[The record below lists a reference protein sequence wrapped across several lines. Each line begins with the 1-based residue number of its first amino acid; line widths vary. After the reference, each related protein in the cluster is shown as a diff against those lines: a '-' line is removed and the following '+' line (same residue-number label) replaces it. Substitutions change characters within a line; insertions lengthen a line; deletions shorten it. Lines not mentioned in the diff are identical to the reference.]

1 MEGGRAEFIS
11 PVFLFFFT
19 GVGKRLEREESIKAK
34 IMHELTLW
42 MEEEELKV
50 NRGKDVE
57 GGTAECF
64 NMSQKHIREIEAR
77 TVGGLLFSF

>member
-1 MEGGRAEFIS
+1 MEGGIYLLC
-11 PVFLFFFT
+11 FLGVFFT

-34 IMHELTLW
+34 IMHELTLQ

-57 GGTAECF
+57 GGRLNVST
-64 NMSQKHIREIEAR
+64 
-77 TVGGLLFSF
+77 

>member
-1 MEGGRAEFIS
+1 MEGGARNLS
-11 PVFLFFFT
+11 PLVFCCFFT

-34 IMHELTLW
+34 IMHELTLP

-57 GGTAECF
+57 EGRLNVST
-64 NMSQKHIREIEAR
+64 
-77 TVGGLLFSF
+77 